1 MEKEECK
8 KESEIHGLVMS
19 DEKCKKCPYLY
30 ECRFMFEAMQE
41 VVYGGI

>member
-8 KESEIHGLVMS
+8 KESENHWLVMS